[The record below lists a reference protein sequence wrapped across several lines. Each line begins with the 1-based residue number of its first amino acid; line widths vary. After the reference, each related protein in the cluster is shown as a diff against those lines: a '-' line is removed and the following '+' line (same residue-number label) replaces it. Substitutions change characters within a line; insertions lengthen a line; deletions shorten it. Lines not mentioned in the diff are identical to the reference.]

1 MFLWCRWRSLANC
14 SVFAICVVA
23 SFAWGGEAFGPPA
36 FQEVQGGCQTWSLL
50 HRRDREQNAMG
61 GAAPGSVGERR
72 VAGTLNQNNQKQ
84 AFWHHHVAWNT
95 IILVSWSRWALLMQQ
110 LLCISAIYSRKD
122 TVAFVSCA
130 DNDVLWLYDA
140 MTNSQWWVMNIYIY
154 TIYLYIT

>member
-1 MFLWCRWRSLANC
+1 MLSCQLYKLLGLMFLWCRWRSLANC

-36 FQEVQGGCQTWSLL
+36 FQEVQGGCQTWALL
-50 HRRDREQNAMG
+50 HRRDREQNAIG

-95 IILVSWSRWALLMQQ
+95 IHIGFLKQVSLAYAAASLYFCHLLSQGHCSLRVMCWQWCAL
-110 LLCISAIYSRKD
+110 
-122 TVAFVSCA
+122 T
-130 DNDVLWLYDA
+130 LWCYD
-140 MTNSQWWVMNIYIY
+140 Q
-154 TIYLYIT
+154 